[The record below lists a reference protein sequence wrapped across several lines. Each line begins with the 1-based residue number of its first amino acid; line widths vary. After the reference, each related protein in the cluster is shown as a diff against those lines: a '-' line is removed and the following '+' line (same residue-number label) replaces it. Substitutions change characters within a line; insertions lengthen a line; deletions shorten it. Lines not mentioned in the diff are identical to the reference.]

1 MARAR
6 MISNAIT
13 RDKRINDL
21 SDDTSRLAFTWL
33 ITFADAE
40 GRTYGDPAVLRSM
53 LFPRRSDISVEQ
65 MESYILEWATSGMIV
80 WYEAAGDL
88 WIYFKSFDKHQP
100 GLRKEREAKSEI
112 PTPESGTT
120 PELLLNY
127 SGFSPDKIPL
137 KLKEVKLNKDNT
149 LSPNGDGGASK
160 SPNQPTKSEFVLT
173 MEYLEGVFADARGAP
188 LPDWEKDFKGAN
200 KRWRTPLGQIYNR
213 CGKDKGKAEE
223 IIRRAVTSMVHKEL
237 TFDAP
242 DQILKTSLSMIIDQG
257 KPGAASTFTEVY

>member
-1 MARAR
+1 

-65 MESYILEWATSGMIV
+65 MESYVIEWAIAGIIE

-88 WIYFKSFDKHQP
+88 WIHFVSFDKHQP

-112 PTPESGTT
+112 PEPESGAT
-120 PELLLNY
+120 PELLLSY

-137 KLKEVKLNKDNT
+137 KLKEVKLNKVK
-149 LSPNGDGGASK
+149 LSEVN
-160 SPNQPTKSEFVLT
+160 N
-173 MEYLEGVFADARGAP
+173 
-188 LPDWEKDFKGAN
+188 N
-200 KRWRTPLGQIYNR
+200 
-213 CGKDKGKAEE
+213 
-223 IIRRAVTSMVHKEL
+223 
-237 TFDAP
+237 
-242 DQILKTSLSMIIDQG
+242 
-257 KPGAASTFTEVY
+257 GAAAAAQPQPLTEGQRFVMDAFGAKRFRTIIQRDAVAEAETIYGIDKLREYTKWAATKGFTLGDAVSKMDLTLKKWGSPKPSSPVRGESEIDRLYRLEQEAQGG